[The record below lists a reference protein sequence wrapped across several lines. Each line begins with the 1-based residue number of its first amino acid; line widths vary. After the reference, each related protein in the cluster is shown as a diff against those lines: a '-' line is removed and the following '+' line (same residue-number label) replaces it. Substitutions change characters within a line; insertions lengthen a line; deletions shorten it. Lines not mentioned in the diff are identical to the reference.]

1 MVVSCARSVETGVGV
16 KNSPPFL
23 PAFDWKSPIRY
34 MYAVPSTSP
43 ASDADAKGVSW
54 IFRITLEMRSVRSD
68 TSLPRSESRRS
79 MASNRLENATSDFLP
94 IVEPVSCVTAL
105 SNVSM
110 VNVLFLICSTS
121 ESKSMSGSMTYP
133 RFSRAQSRTSLANS
147 GSMSGDE
154 SASR

>member
-1 MVVSCARSVETGVGV
+1 
-16 KNSPPFL
+16 
-23 PAFDWKSPIRY
+23 
-34 MYAVPSTSP
+34 
-43 ASDADAKGVSW
+43 
-54 IFRITLEMRSVRSD
+54 MRSVRSD
-68 TSLPRSESRRS
+68 TSLPRLVSRRS
-79 MASNRLENATSDFLP
+79 MASNRFSNANWDFRP

-133 RFSRAQSRTSLANS
+133 RFSRAQSLVSLANS
-147 GSMSGDE
+147 GSTSGDE